1 LQENDTLARIGTSC
15 LQQLLEK
22 NVNQLSSARWEQ
34 VTTTFVRLFRT
45 TTPYQLFDESL
56 RIEIDASADATEAE
70 TGNRFNPSQL
80 SLPDTLL
87 DTNGVSLLPAPLSP
101 PIDQHKPNARTTL
114 SDRRRIFKQIIV
126 KCVLQLLLIETSND
140 LLRNND
146 IYNTIPPGQL
156 LRMMGVFDQ
165 SYQFA
170 RSFNEDKELR
180 TGLWKVGTSIK
191 YVSDAHGSA
200 AHRIYETPA

>member
-1 LQENDTLARIGTSC
+1 MN
-15 LQQLLEK
+15 K
-22 NVNQLSSARWEQ
+22 LSSARWEQ

-56 RIEIDASADATEAE
+56 RIEIDVSADAIEAD
-70 TGNRFNPSQL
+70 TGNCFNLSQL
-80 SLPDTLL
+80 NLPDMLL
-87 DTNGVSLLPAPLSP
+87 EANGVSLLPAPLSP
-101 PIDQHKPNARTTL
+101 PIDHRTNARTTL

-126 KCVLQLLLIETSND
+126 KCVLQLLLIETSNY

-146 IYNTIPPGQL
+146 IYNAIPPGQL
-156 LRMMGVFDQ
+156 LRMMGVLDQ

-191 YVSDAHGSA
+191 CESGALGSA
-200 AHRIYETPA
+200 TYRIYETLA

>member
-1 LQENDTLARIGTSC
+1 MNR
-15 LQQLLEK
+15 
-22 NVNQLSSARWEQ
+22 LSSARWEQ

-56 RIEIDASADATEAE
+56 RIEIDVSADATE
-70 TGNRFNPSQL
+70 TDIGNRFNPSQ
-80 SLPDTLL
+80 SNLPDMLL
-87 DTNGVSLLPAPLSP
+87 ETNGVSLLPAPLSP
-101 PIDQHKPNARTTL
+101 IDQHRPNARTTL

-126 KCVLQLLLIETSND
+126 KCVLQLLLIETSNY

-146 IYNTIPPGQL
+146 IYNAIPPGQL
-156 LRMMGVFDQ
+156 LRMMGVLDQ

-180 TGLWKVGTSIK
+180 TGLWKVGTSNK
-191 YVSDAHGSA
+191 CASGVQSSVAC
-200 AHRIYETPA
+200 RIYETPA